1 MKSFCLTCWLPLFL
15 FVVAGTTQAQLVN
28 GNFETGDLTGW
39 ILFNTVGSNTPYG
52 VERGGT
58 ALVQAVQFDT
68 AGNGAPSYG
77 AEFEV
82 GETAGVVGGGGL
94 GQGAGIYQ
102 YVSLDAGQLLVS
114 VDIAATS
121 PGDNADAGTF
131 ELLLDGNPV
140 ARAALGGIS
149 ISQILRST
157 LSYSGT
163 VTAGSHQ
170 IAIDMRRGY
179 GMGYGNTPC
188 QFLDSIVLTG
198 TAVPEPAATFFISLG
213 LAAFVVGIRRRP
225 SYRYFQ
231 QFLVPVSRPGN
242 IAAFSRKPLESGMPR
257 AVCRVADYGTGCC
270 RKSGELDMLRP

>member
-1 MKSFCLTCWLPLFL
+1 MKSFCLTYGLPLFL

-39 ILFNTVGSNTPYG
+39 TLFNTVGSNTPHG

-58 ALVQAVQFDT
+58 AVAQAVQFDT
-68 AGNGAPSYG
+68 AGTGVPSYG

-102 YVSLDAGQLLVS
+102 YVSLDAGQLDIS

-131 ELLLDGNPV
+131 ELLLDGSPV
-140 ARAALGGIS
+140 ARDALGGIS
-149 ISQILRST
+149 VSQILRST

-163 VTAGSHQ
+163 VAAGTHQ

-188 QFLDSIVLTG
+188 QFLDNIVLTG
-198 TAVPEPAATFFISLG
+198 TAVPEPAATLFLSLIPAV
-213 LAAFVVGIRRRP
+213 LAVGIQRR
-225 SYRYFQ
+225 Q
-231 QFLVPVSRPGN
+231 VH
-242 IAAFSRKPLESGMPR
+242 E
-257 AVCRVADYGTGCC
+257 
-270 RKSGELDMLRP
+270 